1 MKENN
6 LAESKTKEERRQERR
21 QRAAEMRKQAK
32 KKARRDKIVR
42 VSALV
47 SVIAVL
53 IGLTGYIA
61 VTAHNKK
68 DSEGWTQASTQLTPK
83 NFDEHG
89 AFQVKSDNLKSSAT
103 RVDDFFDPLCPG
115 CGAVHRASGDRMK
128 ELVKSGDIDLRLSP
142 VSFLDEASTD
152 KYSTRAINAFVTV
165 AENSPEHALEFLSAL
180 YRKDFQPQ
188 EGTQNY
194 GQKPVTDQALVEA
207 AVGAGVPADVAKTIP
222 EHRYADWINNT
233 SEKQVKRSDLFP
245 SGFST
250 PAIFTGVKYS
260 SDGKASGT
268 KIDFKNKDILR
279 AFNEAIGVK

>member
-1 MKENN
+1 M
-6 LAESKTKEERRQERR
+6 AESKTKEERRQERR

-68 DSEGWTQASTQLTPK
+68 DSDGWTQAATQLTPK
-83 NFDEHG
+83 NFDDHG
-89 AFQVKSDNLKSSAT
+89 AFQVKSDNLKSNAT

-152 KYSTRAINAFVTV
+152 KYSTRAINSFVTV

-222 EHRYADWINNT
+222 EHRYADWIKKT

-245 SGFST
+245 GGFST
-250 PAIFTGVKYS
+250 PAIFTGVKYG

-268 KIDFKNKDILR
+268 KIDFKNKDILK

>member
-1 MKENN
+1 M
-6 LAESKTKEERRQERR
+6 AESKTKEECRQERR

-68 DSEGWTQASTQLTPK
+68 DSDGWTQAATQLTPK

-89 AFQVKSDNLKSSAT
+89 AFQVKSENLKSSAT

-165 AENSPEHALEFLSAL
+165 AENTPERALEFLSAL

-188 EGTQNY
+188 EGTHNY
-194 GQKPVTDQALVEA
+194 GQKPVTDQALVEV

-222 EHRYADWINNT
+222 EHRYADWIKKT

-245 SGFST
+245 GGFST
-250 PAIFTGVKYS
+250 PAIFIGVKYGP
-260 SDGKASGT
+260 DGKASGT
-268 KIDFKNKDILR
+268 KIDFKNKDILK

>member
-1 MKENN
+1 M
-6 LAESKTKEERRQERR
+6 AESKTKEERRQERR

-32 KKARRDKIVR
+32 KKARRNKIVK

-53 IGLTGYIA
+53 VGLVGYIA
-61 VTAHNKK
+61 ITTHNKK
-68 DSEGWTQASTQLTPK
+68 DSDGWSQAATQLTPK

-89 AFQVKSDNLKSSAT
+89 AFQVKSENLKSSAT

-165 AENSPEHALEFLSAL
+165 AENSPEHALDFLTAL

-194 GQKPVTDQALVEA
+194 GQKPVTDQAIVEA
-207 AVGAGVPADVAKTIP
+207 AVGAGVPTDVAKTIP
-222 EHRYADWINNT
+222 EHRYADWIKKT

-245 SGFST
+245 GGFST
-250 PAIFTGVKYS
+250 PAIFTGVKYG

-268 KIDFKNKDILR
+268 KIDFKNKDILK
-279 AFNEAIGVK
+279 AFNEAVGVK

>member
-1 MKENN
+1 M
-6 LAESKTKEERRQERR
+6 AESKTKEERRQERR

-32 KKARRDKIVR
+32 KKARRDKIVK

-47 SVIAVL
+47 SVVAVL

-68 DSEGWTQASTQLTPK
+68 NSDGWTQAATQLTPK

-89 AFQVKSDNLKSSAT
+89 AFQVKSDNLKSSDT

-165 AENSPEHALEFLSAL
+165 AENSPEHALDFLTAL

-188 EGTQNY
+188 EGVQNY

-222 EHRYADWINNT
+222 EHRYVDWIKKT

-245 SGFST
+245 GGFST
-250 PAIFTGVKYS
+250 PAIFTGVKYGP
-260 SDGKASGT
+260 DGKASGT
-268 KIDFKNKDILR
+268 KIDFKNKDILK
-279 AFNEAIGVK
+279 AFNEAVGVK

>member
-1 MKENN
+1 M
-6 LAESKTKEERRQERR
+6 AESKTKEERRQERR

-53 IGLTGYIA
+53 VGLIGYIA

-68 DSEGWTQASTQLTPK
+68 DSDGWTQAATQLTPK

-89 AFQVKSDNLKSSAT
+89 AFQVKSNNLKSSAT

-165 AENSPEHALEFLSAL
+165 AENTPERALEFLSAL

-194 GQKPVTDQALVEA
+194 SQKPVTDQALVEA

-222 EHRYADWINNT
+222 EHRYADWIKKT

-245 SGFST
+245 GGFST

-268 KIDFKNKDILR
+268 KIDFKNKDILK

>member
-1 MKENN
+1 M
-6 LAESKTKEERRQERR
+6 AESKTKEERRQERR

-53 IGLTGYIA
+53 VGLIGYIA
-61 VTAHNKK
+61 ITAHNKK
-68 DSEGWTQASTQLTPK
+68 DSDGWTQAAIQLTPK

-89 AFQVKSDNLKSSAT
+89 AFQVKSENLKSSAT

-165 AENSPEHALEFLSAL
+165 AENSPEHALDFLTAL

-194 GQKPVTDQALVEA
+194 GQKPVTDQAIVEA
-207 AVGAGVPADVAKTIP
+207 AVGAGVPTDVAKTIP
-222 EHRYADWINNT
+222 EHRYADWIKKT

-245 SGFST
+245 GGFST

-268 KIDFKNKDILR
+268 KIDFKNKDILK

>member
-1 MKENN
+1 M
-6 LAESKTKEERRQERR
+6 ADGKTKEERRQERR

-32 KKARRDKIVR
+32 KKARRDKIIR

-61 VTAHNKK
+61 VTAHSKK
-68 DSEGWTQASTQLTPK
+68 DSDGWTQASTQLTPK

-89 AFQVKSDNLKSSAT
+89 AFQVKSENLKNSAT

-165 AENSPEHALEFLSAL
+165 AENSPDHALEFLSAL

-188 EGTQNY
+188 EGAQNY

-222 EHRYADWINNT
+222 EHRYADWIKKT

-245 SGFST
+245 GGFST
-250 PAIFTGVKYS
+250 PAIFTGVKYG

-268 KIDFKNKDILR
+268 KIDFKNKDILK
-279 AFNEAIGVK
+279 AFNEAVGVK

>member
-1 MKENN
+1 M
-6 LAESKTKEERRQERR
+6 AESKTKEERRQERR

-32 KKARRDKIVR
+32 KKAHRDKIVR

-68 DSEGWTQASTQLTPK
+68 DSDGWTQAATQLTPK

-89 AFQVKSDNLKSSAT
+89 AFQVKSDNLKSNAT

-165 AENSPEHALEFLSAL
+165 AENSPEHALDFLTAL

-188 EGTQNY
+188 EGVQNY

-222 EHRYADWINNT
+222 EHRYADWIKKT

-245 SGFST
+245 GGFST
-250 PAIFTGVKYS
+250 PAIFTGVRYG

-268 KIDFKNKDILR
+268 KIDFKSKDILK
-279 AFNEAIGVK
+279 AFNEAVGVK

>member
-1 MKENN
+1 M
-6 LAESKTKEERRQERR
+6 AESKTKEECRQERR

-68 DSEGWTQASTQLTPK
+68 DSDGWTQDATQLTPK

-89 AFQVKSDNLKSSAT
+89 AFQVKSENLKSSAT
-103 RVDDFFDPLCPG
+103 RIDDFFDPLCPG

-165 AENSPEHALEFLSAL
+165 AENTPERALEFLSAL

-194 GQKPVTDQALVEA
+194 GQKPVTDQALVEV

-222 EHRYADWINNT
+222 EHRYADWIKKT

-245 SGFST
+245 GGFST
-250 PAIFTGVKYS
+250 PAIFIGVKYGP
-260 SDGKASGT
+260 DGKASGT
-268 KIDFKNKDILR
+268 KIDFKNKDILK

>member
-1 MKENN
+1 M
-6 LAESKTKEERRQERR
+6 AESKTKEERRQERR

-53 IGLTGYIA
+53 VGLIGYIA

-68 DSEGWTQASTQLTPK
+68 DSDGWTQAATQLTPK

-89 AFQVKSDNLKSSAT
+89 AFQVKSNNLKSSAT

-165 AENSPEHALEFLSAL
+165 AENTPERALEFLSAL

-188 EGTQNY
+188 EGAQNY
-194 GQKPVTDQALVEA
+194 SQKPVTDQALVEA

-222 EHRYADWINNT
+222 EHRYADWIKKT

-245 SGFST
+245 GGFST

-268 KIDFKNKDILR
+268 KIDFKNKDILK

>member
-1 MKENN
+1 M
-6 LAESKTKEERRQERR
+6 ADGKTKEERRQERR

-32 KKARRDKIVR
+32 KKARRDKIIR

-47 SVIAVL
+47 SVVAVL

-61 VTAHNKK
+61 VTAHSKK
-68 DSEGWTQASTQLTPK
+68 DSDGWTQASTQLTPK

-89 AFQVKSDNLKSSAT
+89 AFQVKSENLKSSAT

-115 CGAVHRASGDRMK
+115 CGAVHRAAGDRMK

-165 AENSPEHALEFLSAL
+165 AENTPERALEFLSAL

-222 EHRYADWINNT
+222 EHRYADWIKKT

-245 SGFST
+245 GGFST
-250 PAIFTGVKYS
+250 PAIFTDVKYS

-268 KIDFKNKDILR
+268 KIDFKNKDILK
-279 AFNEAIGVK
+279 AFNEAVGVK

>member
-1 MKENN
+1 M
-6 LAESKTKEERRQERR
+6 AESKTKEERRQERR

-32 KKARRDKIVR
+32 KKARRDKIIR

-68 DSEGWTQASTQLTPK
+68 DSDGWTQASTQLTPK

-89 AFQVKSDNLKSSAT
+89 AFQVKSDNLKSNAT

-165 AENSPEHALEFLSAL
+165 AENSPEHALDFLTAL

-194 GQKPVTDQALVEA
+194 GQKPVTDQAIVEA
-207 AVGAGVPADVAKTIP
+207 AVGAGVPTDVAKTIP
-222 EHRYADWINNT
+222 EHRYADWIKKT

-245 SGFST
+245 GGFST
-250 PAIFTGVKYS
+250 PAIFIGVKYGP
-260 SDGKASGT
+260 DGKASGT
-268 KIDFKNKDILR
+268 KIDFKNKDILK

>member
-1 MKENN
+1 M
-6 LAESKTKEERRQERR
+6 AESKTKEERRQERR
-21 QRAAEMRKQAK
+21 QRAAETRKQAK
-32 KKARRDKIVR
+32 KKARRDKIVK

-53 IGLTGYIA
+53 VGLVGYIA
-61 VTAHNKK
+61 ITAHNKK
-68 DSEGWTQASTQLTPK
+68 DSDGWAQAATQLTPK

-89 AFQVKSDNLKSSAT
+89 AFQVKSENLKSSAT

-165 AENSPEHALEFLSAL
+165 AENSPEHALDFLTAL

-188 EGTQNY
+188 EGVQNY

-207 AVGAGVPADVAKTIP
+207 AVGAGVPTDVAKTIP
-222 EHRYADWINNT
+222 EHRYADWIKKT

-245 SGFST
+245 GGCST
-250 PAIFTGVKYS
+250 PAIFTGVRYG

-268 KIDFKNKDILR
+268 KIDFKNKDILK
-279 AFNEAIGVK
+279 AFNEAVGVK

>member
-53 IGLTGYIA
+53 VGLIGYIA

-68 DSEGWTQASTQLTPK
+68 DSDGWTQAATQLTPK

-89 AFQVKSDNLKSSAT
+89 AFQVKSNNLKSSAT

-165 AENSPEHALEFLSAL
+165 AENTPERALEFLSAL

-194 GQKPVTDQALVEA
+194 SQKPVTDQALVEA

-222 EHRYADWINNT
+222 EHRYADWIKKT

-245 SGFST
+245 GGFST

-268 KIDFKNKDILR
+268 KIDFKNKDILK

>member
-1 MKENN
+1 M
-6 LAESKTKEERRQERR
+6 AESKTKEERRQERC

-32 KKARRDKIVR
+32 KKARRDKIVK

-53 IGLTGYIA
+53 VGLVGYIA
-61 VTAHNKK
+61 ITAHNKK
-68 DSEGWTQASTQLTPK
+68 DSDGWTQAATQLTPK

-89 AFQVKSDNLKSSAT
+89 AFQVKSENLKSSAT

-165 AENSPEHALEFLSAL
+165 AENSPEHALDFLTAL

-188 EGTQNY
+188 EGVQNY

-207 AVGAGVPADVAKTIP
+207 AVGAGVPADVAKTIS
-222 EHRYADWINNT
+222 EHRYADWIKKM

-245 SGFST
+245 GGFST
-250 PAIFTGVKYS
+250 PAIFTGVKYG

-268 KIDFKNKDILR
+268 KIDFKNKDILK
-279 AFNEAIGVK
+279 AFNEAVGVK

>member
-1 MKENN
+1 M
-6 LAESKTKEERRQERR
+6 AESKTKEERRQERR

-53 IGLTGYIA
+53 VGLIGYIA

-68 DSEGWTQASTQLTPK
+68 DSDGWTQAATQLTPK

-89 AFQVKSDNLKSSAT
+89 AFQVKSNNLKSSAT

-165 AENSPEHALEFLSAL
+165 AENSPEHALDFLTAL

-188 EGTQNY
+188 EGVQNY

-207 AVGAGVPADVAKTIP
+207 AVGAGVPADVAKTIS
-222 EHRYADWINNT
+222 EHRYADWIKKM

-245 SGFST
+245 GGFST
-250 PAIFTGVKYS
+250 PAIFTGVKYG

-268 KIDFKNKDILR
+268 KIDFKNKDILK
-279 AFNEAIGVK
+279 AFNEAVGVK

>member
-1 MKENN
+1 M
-6 LAESKTKEERRQERR
+6 AESKTKEERRQERR

-32 KKARRDKIVR
+32 KKARRDKIVK

-53 IGLTGYIA
+53 VGLVGYIA
-61 VTAHNKK
+61 ITAHNKK
-68 DSEGWTQASTQLTPK
+68 DSDGWTQAATQLTPK

-89 AFQVKSDNLKSSAT
+89 AFQVKSENLKSSAT

-165 AENSPEHALEFLSAL
+165 AENSPEHALNFLTAL

-188 EGTQNY
+188 EGVQNY

-207 AVGAGVPADVAKTIP
+207 AVGAGVPADVAKTIS
-222 EHRYADWINNT
+222 EHRYADWIKKM

-245 SGFST
+245 GGFST
-250 PAIFTGVKYS
+250 PAIFTGVKYG

-268 KIDFKNKDILR
+268 KIDFKNKDILK
-279 AFNEAIGVK
+279 AFNEAVGVK

>member
-1 MKENN
+1 M
-6 LAESKTKEERRQERR
+6 AESKTKEERRQERR

-32 KKARRDKIVR
+32 KKARRDKIVK

-53 IGLTGYIA
+53 VGLVGYIA
-61 VTAHNKK
+61 ITAHNKK
-68 DSEGWTQASTQLTPK
+68 DSDGWTQAATQLTPK

-89 AFQVKSDNLKSSAT
+89 AFQVKSENLKSSAT

-165 AENSPEHALEFLSAL
+165 AENSPEHALDFLTAL

-188 EGTQNY
+188 EGVQNY

-207 AVGAGVPADVAKTIP
+207 SVGAGVPADVAKTIS
-222 EHRYADWINNT
+222 EHRYADWIKKM

-245 SGFST
+245 GGFST
-250 PAIFTGVKYS
+250 PAIFTGVKYG

-268 KIDFKNKDILR
+268 KIDFKNKDILK
-279 AFNEAIGVK
+279 AFNEAVGVK

>member
-1 MKENN
+1 M
-6 LAESKTKEERRQERR
+6 AESKTKEERRQERR
-21 QRAAEMRKQAK
+21 QRAAQMRKQAK

-47 SVIAVL
+47 SVVAVL
-53 IGLTGYIA
+53 VGLIGYIA

-68 DSEGWTQASTQLTPK
+68 DSDGWTQTAMQLTPK

-89 AFQVKSDNLKSSAT
+89 AFQVKPENLKSSAT

-165 AENSPEHALEFLSAL
+165 AENSPEHALDFLTAL

-222 EHRYADWINNT
+222 EHRYADWIKKT

-245 SGFST
+245 GGFST
-250 PAIFTGVKYS
+250 PAVFTGVKYG

-268 KIDFKNKDILR
+268 RIDFKNKDILK
-279 AFNEAIGVK
+279 AFNEAVGVK

>member
-1 MKENN
+1 M
-6 LAESKTKEERRQERR
+6 AESKTKEDRRQERR

-42 VSALV
+42 VSSLV

-53 IGLTGYIA
+53 VGLIGYIA
-61 VTAHNKK
+61 ITAHNKK
-68 DSEGWTQASTQLTPK
+68 DSDGWTQAATQLTPK

-89 AFQVKSDNLKSSAT
+89 AFQVKSENLKSSAT

-165 AENSPEHALEFLSAL
+165 AENSPEHALDFLTAL

-188 EGTQNY
+188 EGVQNY

-207 AVGAGVPADVAKTIP
+207 AVGAGVPANITKTIP
-222 EHRYADWINNT
+222 EHRYADWIKKT

-250 PAIFTGVKYS
+250 PAIFTGVKYG

-268 KIDFKNKDILR
+268 KIDFKNKDILK
-279 AFNEAIGVK
+279 AFNEAVGVK

>member
-1 MKENN
+1 M
-6 LAESKTKEERRQERR
+6 AESKTNEERRQERR

-32 KKARRDKIVR
+32 KKARRDKIVK

-53 IGLTGYIA
+53 VGLVGYIA
-61 VTAHNKK
+61 ITAHNKK
-68 DSEGWTQASTQLTPK
+68 DSDGWTQAATQLTPK

-89 AFQVKSDNLKSSAT
+89 AFQVKSENLKSSAT

-165 AENSPEHALEFLSAL
+165 AENSPEHALDFLTAL

-188 EGTQNY
+188 EGVQNY

-207 AVGAGVPADVAKTIP
+207 AVGAGVPADVAKTIS
-222 EHRYADWINNT
+222 EHRYADWIKKM

-245 SGFST
+245 GGFST
-250 PAIFTGVKYS
+250 PAIFTGVKYG

-268 KIDFKNKDILR
+268 KIDFKNKDILK
-279 AFNEAIGVK
+279 AFNEAVGVK

>member
-1 MKENN
+1 M
-6 LAESKTKEERRQERR
+6 AESKTKEERRQERR

-53 IGLTGYIA
+53 VGLIGYIA
-61 VTAHNKK
+61 ITAHNKK
-68 DSEGWTQASTQLTPK
+68 DSDGWTQAATQLTPK

-89 AFQVKSDNLKSSAT
+89 AFQVKSENLKSSAT

-165 AENSPEHALEFLSAL
+165 AENSPEHALDFLTAL

-194 GQKPVTDQALVEA
+194 GQKPVTDQAIVEA
-207 AVGAGVPADVAKTIP
+207 AVGEGVPTDVAKTIP
-222 EHRYADWINNT
+222 EHRYADWIKKT

-245 SGFST
+245 GGFST

-268 KIDFKNKDILR
+268 KIDFKNKDILK

>member
-1 MKENN
+1 M
-6 LAESKTKEERRQERR
+6 AESKTKEDRRQERR

-32 KKARRDKIVR
+32 KKARRDKIVK

-53 IGLTGYIA
+53 VGLVGYIA
-61 VTAHNKK
+61 ITAHNKK
-68 DSEGWTQASTQLTPK
+68 DSDGWTQAATQLTPK
-83 NFDEHG
+83 NFDDHG
-89 AFQVKSDNLKSSAT
+89 AFQVKSENLKSSAT

-165 AENSPEHALEFLSAL
+165 AENSPEHALDFLTAL

-188 EGTQNY
+188 EGVQNY

-207 AVGAGVPADVAKTIP
+207 AVGAGVPADVAKTIS
-222 EHRYADWINNT
+222 EHRYADWIKKM

-245 SGFST
+245 GGFST
-250 PAIFTGVKYS
+250 PAIFTGVKYG

-268 KIDFKNKDILR
+268 KIDFKNKDILK
-279 AFNEAIGVK
+279 AFNEAVGVK

>member
-1 MKENN
+1 M
-6 LAESKTKEERRQERR
+6 AESKTKEERRQERR

-32 KKARRDKIVR
+32 KKARRDKIVK

-53 IGLTGYIA
+53 VGLVGYIA
-61 VTAHNKK
+61 ITAHNKK
-68 DSEGWTQASTQLTPK
+68 DSDGWTQAATQLTPK

-89 AFQVKSDNLKSSAT
+89 AFQVKSENLKSSAT

-165 AENSPEHALEFLSAL
+165 AENSPEHALDFLTAL

-188 EGTQNY
+188 EGVQNY

-207 AVGAGVPADVAKTIP
+207 AVGAGVPADVAKTIS
-222 EHRYADWINNT
+222 EHRYADWIKKM

-245 SGFST
+245 GGFST
-250 PAIFTGVKYS
+250 PAIFTGVKYG

-268 KIDFKNKDILR
+268 KIDFKDRKS
-279 AFNEAIGVK
+279 VV

>member
-32 KKARRDKIVR
+32 KKARRDKIVK

-53 IGLTGYIA
+53 VGLVGYIA
-61 VTAHNKK
+61 ITAHNKK
-68 DSEGWTQASTQLTPK
+68 DSDGWTQAATQLTPK

-89 AFQVKSDNLKSSAT
+89 AFQVKSENLKSSAT

-165 AENSPEHALEFLSAL
+165 AENSPEHALNFLTAL

-188 EGTQNY
+188 EGVQNY

-207 AVGAGVPADVAKTIP
+207 AVGAGVPADVAKTIS
-222 EHRYADWINNT
+222 EHRYADWIKKM

-245 SGFST
+245 GGFST
-250 PAIFTGVKYS
+250 PAIFTGVKYG

-268 KIDFKNKDILR
+268 KIDFKNKDILK
-279 AFNEAIGVK
+279 AFNEAVGVK

>member
-1 MKENN
+1 M
-6 LAESKTKEERRQERR
+6 AESKTKEECRQERR

-68 DSEGWTQASTQLTPK
+68 DSDGWTQAATQLTPK

-89 AFQVKSDNLKSSAT
+89 AFQVKSENLKSSAT

-165 AENSPEHALEFLSAL
+165 AENTPERALEFLSAL

-194 GQKPVTDQALVEA
+194 GQKPVTDQALVEV

-222 EHRYADWINNT
+222 EHRYADWIKKT

-245 SGFST
+245 GGFST
-250 PAIFTGVKYS
+250 PAIFIGVKYGP
-260 SDGKASGT
+260 DGKASGT
-268 KIDFKNKDILR
+268 KIDFKNKDILK

>member
-1 MKENN
+1 M
-6 LAESKTKEERRQERR
+6 ADGKTQEERHQERR

-32 KKARRDKIVR
+32 KKARRDKIIR
-42 VSALV
+42 ISALV

-61 VTAHNKK
+61 ITAHNKK
-68 DSEGWTQASTQLTPK
+68 DSDGWTQAATQLTPK

-165 AENSPEHALEFLSAL
+165 AENSSERALEFLSAL

-207 AVGAGVPADVAKTIP
+207 AVGVGVPADVAKTIP
-222 EHRYADWINNT
+222 EHRYADWIKKT

-245 SGFST
+245 GGFST
-250 PAIFTGVKYS
+250 PAIFTGVKYG
-260 SDGKASGT
+260 SDGRALGT
-268 KIDFKNKDILR
+268 KIDFKNKDILK
-279 AFNEAIGVK
+279 AFNEAVGVK

>member
-6 LAESKTKEERRQERR
+6 LADGKTKEERRQERR

-32 KKARRDKIVR
+32 KKARRDKIIR

-47 SVIAVL
+47 SVVAVL

-61 VTAHNKK
+61 VTAHSKK
-68 DSEGWTQASTQLTPK
+68 DSDGWTQASTQLTPK

-89 AFQVKSDNLKSSAT
+89 AFQVKSENLKSSAT

-115 CGAVHRASGDRMK
+115 CGAVHRAAGDRMK

-165 AENSPEHALEFLSAL
+165 AENTPERALEFLSAL

-222 EHRYADWINNT
+222 EHRYADWIKKT

-245 SGFST
+245 GGFST
-250 PAIFTGVKYS
+250 PAIFTDVKYS

-268 KIDFKNKDILR
+268 KIDFKNKDILK
-279 AFNEAIGVK
+279 AFNEAVGVK

>member
-1 MKENN
+1 VRGI
-6 LAESKTKEERRQERR
+6 LYPESSYYNTGTNSDQYSVLPLL
-21 QRAAEMRKQAK
+21 
-32 KKARRDKIVR
+32 RRD
-42 VSALV
+42 S
-47 SVIAVL
+47 
-53 IGLTGYIA
+53 
-61 VTAHNKK
+61 
-68 DSEGWTQASTQLTPK
+68 DGWTQAATQLTPK

-89 AFQVKSDNLKSSAT
+89 AFQVKSDNLKSNAT

-152 KYSTRAINAFVTV
+152 KYSTRAINSFVTV

-222 EHRYADWINNT
+222 EHRYADWIKKT

-245 SGFST
+245 GGFST

-268 KIDFKNKDILR
+268 KIDFKNKDILK
-279 AFNEAIGVK
+279 AFNEAVGVK

>member
-1 MKENN
+1 M
-6 LAESKTKEERRQERR
+6 AESKTKEERRQERR

-32 KKARRDKIVR
+32 KKARRDKIIR

-68 DSEGWTQASTQLTPK
+68 DSDGWTQASTQLTPK

-165 AENSPEHALEFLSAL
+165 AENSPEHALDFLTAL

-194 GQKPVTDQALVEA
+194 GQKPVTDQAIVEA
-207 AVGAGVPADVAKTIP
+207 AVGAGVPTDVAKTIP
-222 EHRYADWINNT
+222 EHRYADWIKKT
-233 SEKQVKRSDLFP
+233 SEKQVKRSDLFTG
-245 SGFST
+245 GFST
-250 PAIFTGVKYS
+250 PAIFTDVKYG

-268 KIDFKNKDILR
+268 KIDFKNKDILK

>member
-1 MKENN
+1 M
-6 LAESKTKEERRQERR
+6 AESKTKEECRQERR

-68 DSEGWTQASTQLTPK
+68 DSDGWTQAATQLTPK

-89 AFQVKSDNLKSSAT
+89 AFQVKSENLKSSAT
-103 RVDDFFDPLCPG
+103 RIDDFFDPLCPG

-165 AENSPEHALEFLSAL
+165 AENTPERALEFLSAL

-194 GQKPVTDQALVEA
+194 GQKPVTDQALVEV

-222 EHRYADWINNT
+222 EHRYADWIKKT

-245 SGFST
+245 GGFST
-250 PAIFTGVKYS
+250 PAIFIGVKYGP
-260 SDGKASGT
+260 DGKASGT
-268 KIDFKNKDILR
+268 KIDFKNKDILK

>member
-1 MKENN
+1 M
-6 LAESKTKEERRQERR
+6 AESKTKEERLQERR

-32 KKARRDKIVR
+32 KKARQDKIVR

-53 IGLTGYIA
+53 VGLVGYI
-61 VTAHNKK
+61 VINAHNKK
-68 DSEGWTQASTQLTPK
+68 DSDGWTQAATQLTPK

-115 CGAVHRASGDRMK
+115 CGAVHRASGDRIK

-165 AENSPEHALEFLSAL
+165 AENSPEHALDFLTAL

-222 EHRYADWINNT
+222 EHRYADWIKKT

-245 SGFST
+245 GGFST
-250 PAIFTGVKYS
+250 PAIFTDVKYG

-268 KIDFKNKDILR
+268 KIDFKNKDILK
-279 AFNEAIGVK
+279 AFNEAVGVK

>member
-1 MKENN
+1 M
-6 LAESKTKEERRQERR
+6 AESKTKEERRQERR

-53 IGLTGYIA
+53 VGLIGYIA
-61 VTAHNKK
+61 VTDHNKK
-68 DSEGWTQASTQLTPK
+68 DSDGWTQAATQLTPK

-89 AFQVKSDNLKSSAT
+89 AFQVKSNNLKSSAT

-165 AENSPEHALEFLSAL
+165 AENSPEHALDFLTAL

-188 EGTQNY
+188 EGVQNY

-207 AVGAGVPADVAKTIP
+207 AVGAGVPADVAKTIS
-222 EHRYADWINNT
+222 EHRYADWIKKM

-245 SGFST
+245 GGFST
-250 PAIFTGVKYS
+250 PAIFTGVKYG

-268 KIDFKNKDILR
+268 KIDFKNKDILK
-279 AFNEAIGVK
+279 AFNEAVGVK